1 MQHDILR
8 NVPQEEDPLPSVTS
22 GCRAGRGGDGPEDG
36 RVRRGEQAAK
46 AADEP
51 DARAM
56 STLALMT
63 ESGKWVRP
71 PDEIAAL
78 ELYR

>member
-1 MQHDILR
+1 
-8 NVPQEEDPLPSVTS
+8 
-22 GCRAGRGGDGPEDG
+22 
-36 RVRRGEQAAK
+36 VRRGEQAAK